1 MMIPEKT
8 PVYLLWVGGLETV
21 DSGQHL
27 VSGYPAH
34 RGLRQRQEKA
44 VPVALLR
51 KQVQETLW
59 VQFLCVGVTAFSI
72 FCRNPD
78 GKRI

>member
-44 VPVALLR
+44 VPVALL
-51 KQVQETLW
+51 
-59 VQFLCVGVTAFSI
+59 
-72 FCRNPD
+72 
-78 GKRI
+78 